1 MQLARPAR
9 VVIDAVHRE
18 LCDEAGVHPQQ
29 PGIDHV
35 EIGELVGMLSQQAR
49 ELAQAA
55 LLLERREEPPPAV
68 IECLARGLD
77 GPVDIGCGA

>member
-1 MQLARPAR
+1 MQLAGPAR
-9 VVIDAVHRE
+9 VVVDAVHRE
-18 LCDEAGVHPQQ
+18 LRDEAGVHPQQ

-35 EIGELVGMLSQQAR
+35 EIGKLVGMLSQQAR

-55 LLLERREEPPPAV
+55 LLLERRQEPPPAV
-68 IECLARGLD
+68 IECLARGLN